1 MGNNK
6 YTLLIIGLIGGI
18 FIGFV
23 ISRFTEPHTRP
34 SDNLRMES
42 SANHQ
47 KWTCSMHPQII
58 RSEAGNCPIC
68 GMDLIPVE
76 TYSEGLTKDQI
87 RMSPNAMALA
97 NIQTTIV
104 STATVSVNGIK
115 LSGKIK
121 ENEEAKA
128 VQASYFSGRI
138 EKLNIR
144 FSGDK
149 VNKGQALAT
158 VYSPEL
164 VSAQQE
170 LITAL
175 SIKES
180 QQALY
185 KAVRNKLKLWKLT
198 DNQINAIESSG
209 KVKENFPL
217 YATVSGTV
225 SEILVR
231 EGDYVKKGQALFK
244 IADLSTVWASFDAYE
259 NHISRLKTGQKISIT
274 TNAYTNRVFDAKITF
289 INPVLNSANRTVQVR
304 AVLRNTDQ
312 IFKPGMFIEGK
323 IELNNNSSTI
333 SISIPESAVLWTGE
347 RSLVYIRIRADEAIF
362 ESREIVIG
370 NLNNGS
376 YTVLSGLNKGDEIV
390 TNGTFT
396 VDAVAQ
402 LQGKK
407 SMMNKKGSKTTT
419 RYE

>member
-1 MGNNK
+1 
-6 YTLLIIGLIGGI
+6 
-18 FIGFV
+18 
-23 ISRFTEPHTRP
+23 
-34 SDNLRMES
+34 
-42 SANHQ
+42 
-47 KWTCSMHPQII
+47 MHPQII

-68 GMDLIPVE
+68 GMDLIPVA

-362 ESREIVIG
+362 EFREIVIG